1 MLAATRVARMAAK
14 APPKVRGQV
23 ERSIS
28 PYEQTLF
35 GDLMD
40 VPLLLTKA
48 RRKVEDKLPLRHAWR
63 FAVCGDR
70 YLGQLVPREARPG
83 AALLSSRP
91 MWGRSFFSLFSHP
104 SGRRWELRG

>member
-14 APPKVRGQV
+14 APVKVRGQV

-48 RRKVEDKLPLRHAWR
+48 RRKVEDNFLSVTPGVLLFVGTVTWGNWYHEKLSQEQ
-63 FAVCGDR
+63 R
-70 YLGQLVPREARPG
+70 Y
-83 AALLSSRP
+83 
-91 MWGRSFFSLFSHP
+91 
-104 SGRRWELRG
+104 